1 MKLNKKANRTANPPS
16 VPDFE
21 RFIPKLLV
29 GGGIIGLIAA
39 FIISYDKL
47 QLLKNPAFQPGC
59 DLNPVI
65 SCGTIMGSAQGEAF
79 GFPNP
84 WIGLVSFAVLITIG
98 MGLLAGAR
106 FKRWFWIGL
115 QAGTILGLAFVHWLF
130 FQSAYRINAL
140 CPYCMVVWVTVITT
154 FWYVTLYNIQAG
166 HIKLP
171 ARLRSSGDFVRR
183 HHLDILLFWLLV
195 LFVLIMARFWYYFGR
210 SFGA

>member
-1 MKLNKKANRTANPPS
+1 MKLTS
-16 VPDFE
+16 LPDFE
-21 RFIPKLLV
+21 KFIAKLLI
-29 GGGIIGLIAA
+29 GGGAIGLVAA

-59 DLNPVI
+59 DLNPII

-84 WIGLVSFAVLITIG
+84 WIGLMAFAVLITIG

-115 QAGTILGLAFVHWLF
+115 QIGTILGLAFVHWLF
-130 FQSAYRINAL
+130 FQSTYRINAL

-171 ARLRSSGDFVRR
+171 SRLRSSGDFLRR

-195 LFVLIMARFWYYFGR
+195 LFVLIMTRFWYYFGR